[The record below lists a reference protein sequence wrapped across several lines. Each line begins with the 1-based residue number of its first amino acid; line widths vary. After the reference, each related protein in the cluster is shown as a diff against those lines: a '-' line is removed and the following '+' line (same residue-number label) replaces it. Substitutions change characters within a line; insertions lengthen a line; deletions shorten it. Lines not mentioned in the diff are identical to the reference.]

1 MTTTHPTLGEAR
13 LPSNPLLSEV
23 LSLVSKQKTKAKKI
37 QILKQ
42 NESLHLKSVLIWN
55 FDDSVKSMLPDGEVP
70 FNRMRHLLEPNT
82 LTLHMSGKYCIILL
96 KVEMTLF
103 DL

>member
-55 FDDSVKSMLPDGEVP
+55 FDESVKSMLPDGEVP
-70 FNRMRHLLEPNT
+70 FQNFQHMQSHLSKQPCRYT
-82 LTLHMSGKYCIILL
+82 DILL
-96 KVEMTLF
+96 L
-103 DL
+103 

>member
-37 QILKQ
+37 QILKE
-42 NESLHLKSVLIWN
+42 NESLHL
-55 FDDSVKSMLPDGEVP
+55 
-70 FNRMRHLLEPNT
+70 
-82 LTLHMSGKYCIILL
+82 
-96 KVEMTLF
+96 
-103 DL
+103 